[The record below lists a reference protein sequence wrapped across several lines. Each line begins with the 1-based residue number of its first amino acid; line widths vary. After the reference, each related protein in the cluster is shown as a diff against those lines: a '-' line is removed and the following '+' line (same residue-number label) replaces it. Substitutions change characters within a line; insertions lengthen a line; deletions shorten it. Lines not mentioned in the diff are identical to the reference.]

1 MDFQL
6 AIFLEAFP
14 LLLRGAWVTLYLSLI
29 STSIGMMLGL
39 LVGVAR
45 VSRLRAIRATATV
58 YTEVIRGTPL
68 LMQLIV
74 LYYGLPSV
82 GINLEAVE
90 AGIIGL
96 SANSAAYVGEI
107 FRAGIQSVG
116 RGQREAGIASGLTR
130 MQTMRFIILPQAFR
144 LVLPP
149 LTNEFVTMLKDS
161 SLVSTLAI
169 AELLRTGREIVA
181 WKVNVF
187 SPFAGVTLLYLAMT
201 LPLTH
206 LARYMERRIDPDRRL
221 IAHL

>member
-1 MDFQL
+1 MDFNL
-6 AIFLEAFP
+6 SIFLETLP
-14 LLLRGAWVTLYLSLI
+14 LLLGGAWVTLYISLI
-29 STSIGMMLGL
+29 SSSIGVALGL
-39 LVGVAR
+39 FIGMAR
-45 VSRLRAIRATATV
+45 VSRFRAVRTIATV
-58 YTEVIRGTPL
+58 YTEMIRGTPL
-68 LMQLIV
+68 LMQLII

-82 GINLEAVE
+82 GINLEAIV

-116 RGQREAGIASGLTR
+116 RGQMEAARAAGLTHL
-130 MQTMRFIILPQAFR
+130 QAMRYVVLPQAFR
-144 LVLPP
+144 MVLPP

-169 AELLRTGREIVA
+169 AELLRTGREVVA

-206 LARYMERRIDPDRRL
+206 VARYLERRIDPDRRL
-221 IAHL
+221 SAHL

>member
-1 MDFQL
+1 VDFQL

-82 GINLEAVE
+82 GINLEAVA

-116 RGQREAGIASGLTR
+116 RGQREAGIASGLRR

>member
-1 MDFQL
+1 VDFQL
-6 AIFLEAFP
+6 SIFLETFP
-14 LLLRGAWVTLYLSLI
+14 LLLGGAWVTFYISLI
-29 STSIGMMLGL
+29 SSSIGVVLGL
-39 LVGVAR
+39 FVGMAR
-45 VSRLRAIRATATV
+45 VSRFRAVRAISMV
-58 YTEVIRGTPL
+58 YTEIIRGTPL

-82 GINLEAVE
+82 GINLEAIV

-116 RGQREAGIASGLTR
+116 RGQIEAGRASGLTHI
-130 MQTMRFIILPQAFR
+130 QAMRYVVLPQAFR
-144 LVLPP
+144 MVLPP

-169 AELLRTGREIVA
+169 AELLRTGREVVA

-201 LPLTH
+201 LPLTR
-206 LARYMERRIDPDRRL
+206 LARYLERRIDPERRVS
-221 IAHL
+221 AHL

>member
-1 MDFQL
+1 MDFKL
-6 AIFLEAFP
+6 SIFLETFP
-14 LLLRGAWVTLYLSLI
+14 LLLGGAWVTLYISLI
-29 STSIGMMLGL
+29 SSSIGVALGL
-39 LVGVAR
+39 FIGMAR
-45 VSRLRAIRATATV
+45 VSRFRAVRTIATV
-58 YTEVIRGTPL
+58 YTEMIRGTPL
-68 LMQLIV
+68 LMQLII

-82 GINLEAVE
+82 GINLEAIV

-116 RGQREAGIASGLTR
+116 RGQMEAARAAGLTHL
-130 MQTMRFIILPQAFR
+130 QAMRYVVLPQAFR
-144 LVLPP
+144 MVLPP

-169 AELLRTGREIVA
+169 AELLRTGREVVA

-206 LARYMERRIDPDRRL
+206 VARYLERRIDPDRRL
-221 IAHL
+221 SAHL

>member
-1 MDFQL
+1 VDFQL
-6 AIFLEAFP
+6 TIFLEAFP

-29 STSIGMMLGL
+29 STSIGMILGL

-45 VSRLRAIRATATV
+45 VSRLRGIRATATV

-82 GINLEAVE
+82 GINLEAVA

-116 RGQREAGIASGLTR
+116 RGQREAGIASGLRR

>member
-1 MDFQL
+1 VDFQL

-29 STSIGMMLGL
+29 SSSIGMILGL

-45 VSRLRAIRATATV
+45 VSRLRAIRGTATV

-82 GINLEAVE
+82 GINLEAVA

-116 RGQREAGIASGLTR
+116 RGQREAALASGLTR
-130 MQTMRFIILPQAFR
+130 LQTMRSIILPQAFR

-206 LARYMERRIDPDRRL
+206 LARHLERRIDPDRRL

>member
-1 MDFQL
+1 MDFKL
-6 AIFLEAFP
+6 SIFLETFP
-14 LLLRGAWVTLYLSLI
+14 LLLGGAWVTLYISLI
-29 STSIGMMLGL
+29 SSSIGVALGL
-39 LVGVAR
+39 FMGMAR
-45 VSRLRAIRATATV
+45 VSRFRAVRAIATV
-58 YTEVIRGTPL
+58 YTEMIRGTPL
-68 LMQLIV
+68 LMQLII

-82 GINLEAVE
+82 GINLEAIV

-116 RGQREAGIASGLTR
+116 RGQMEAARAGGLTHL
-130 MQTMRFIILPQAFR
+130 QAMRYVVLPQAFR
-144 LVLPP
+144 MVLPP

-169 AELLRTGREIVA
+169 AELLRTGREVVA

-206 LARYMERRIDPDRRL
+206 LARYLERRIDPDRRL
-221 IAHL
+221 SAHL

>member
-1 MDFQL
+1 VDFQL

-29 STSIGMMLGL
+29 SSCIGMILGL

-45 VSRLRAIRATATV
+45 VSRLRAIRGTATV

-82 GINLEAVE
+82 GINLEAVA

-116 RGQREAGIASGLTR
+116 RGQREAALASGLTR
-130 MQTMRFIILPQAFR
+130 LQTMRSIILPQAFR

-206 LARYMERRIDPDRRL
+206 LARHLERRIDPDRRL

>member
-29 STSIGMMLGL
+29 STSIGMFLGL

-45 VSRLRAIRATATV
+45 VSRLRGIRATATV

-82 GINLEAVE
+82 GINLEAVA

-116 RGQREAGIASGLTR
+116 RGQREAAPASGLR
-130 MQTMRFIILPQAFR
+130 RLQTMRYIILPQAFR

-206 LARYMERRIDPDRRL
+206 LARHLERRIDPDRRL
-221 IAHL
+221 VAHL

>member
-1 MDFQL
+1 MDFKL
-6 AIFLEAFP
+6 SIFLETFP
-14 LLLRGAWVTLYLSLI
+14 LLLGGAWVTLYISLI
-29 STSIGMMLGL
+29 SSSIGVALGL
-39 LVGVAR
+39 FMGMAR
-45 VSRLRAIRATATV
+45 VSRFRAVRTIATV
-58 YTEVIRGTPL
+58 YTEMIRGTPL
-68 LMQLIV
+68 LMQLII

-82 GINLEAVE
+82 GINLEAIV

-116 RGQREAGIASGLTR
+116 RGQMEAARAAGLTHL
-130 MQTMRFIILPQAFR
+130 QAMRYVVLPQAFR
-144 LVLPP
+144 MVLPP

-169 AELLRTGREIVA
+169 AELLRTGREVVA

-206 LARYMERRIDPDRRL
+206 VARYLERRIDPDRRL
-221 IAHL
+221 SAHL

>member
-29 STSIGMMLGL
+29 SSSIGMILGL

-45 VSRLRAIRATATV
+45 VSRLRAIRGTATV

-82 GINLEAVE
+82 GINLEAVA

-116 RGQREAGIASGLTR
+116 RGQREAALASGLTR
-130 MQTMRFIILPQAFR
+130 LQAMRSIILPQAFR

-206 LARYMERRIDPDRRL
+206 LARHLERRIDPDRRL

>member
-1 MDFQL
+1 VDFDL
-6 AIFLEAFP
+6 SIFLEAFP

-29 STSIGMMLGL
+29 SSSVGAALGL

-45 VSRLRAIRATATV
+45 VSRIRTLRAGATV

-82 GINLEAVE
+82 GINLEAVM

-116 RGQREAGIASGLTR
+116 RGQREAALASGLTR
-130 MQTMRFIILPQAFR
+130 LQTMRHIIIPQAFR

-206 LARYMERRIDPDRRL
+206 LARHLERRIDPDRRL

>member
-1 MDFQL
+1 MDFEL
-6 AIFLEAFP
+6 SIFLEAFP
-14 LLLRGAWVTLYLSLI
+14 LLLRGAWVTLYLSLV
-29 STSIGMMLGL
+29 SSGIGAALGL
-39 LVGVAR
+39 FVGVAR
-45 VSRLRAIRATATV
+45 VSRIRVVRTTATV

-82 GINLEAVE
+82 GINLEAVV

-116 RGQREAGIASGLTR
+116 RGQREVALACGLTR
-130 MQTMRFIILPQAFR
+130 PQTMRYIILPQAFR

-206 LARYMERRIDPDRRL
+206 LARYLERRIDPDRRL
-221 IAHL
+221 VAHL

>member
-1 MDFQL
+1 VDFKL
-6 AIFLEAFP
+6 SIFVEVFP
-14 LLLRGAWVTLYLSLI
+14 FLLHGAWVTLYISLV
-29 STSIGMMLGL
+29 SSGIGAALGL
-39 LVGVAR
+39 CVGMAR
-45 VSRLRAIRATATV
+45 VSRVRAIRATAMT
-58 YTEVIRGTPL
+58 YTEAVRGTPL

-82 GINLEAVE
+82 GINLEAIV

-116 RGQREAGIASGLTR
+116 RGQMEAAQAGGLTHL
-130 MQTMRFIILPQAFR
+130 QAMRYVILPQAFR
-144 LVLPP
+144 MVLPP

-169 AELLRTGREIVA
+169 AELLRTGREVVA

-201 LPLTH
+201 LPLTR
-206 LARYMERRIDPDRRL
+206 LARSLERRIDPDRRL
-221 IAHL
+221 SAHL

>member
-1 MDFQL
+1 VDFQL

>member
-1 MDFQL
+1 MDFNL
-6 AIFLEAFP
+6 SIFLEAFP
-14 LLLRGAWVTLYLSLI
+14 LLLGGAWVTLYLSLI
-29 STSIGMMLGL
+29 SSTIGAVLGL
-39 LVGVAR
+39 FVGMAR
-45 VSRLRAIRATATV
+45 VSRIRAVRAIATL

-82 GINLEAVE
+82 GINLEAVA

-116 RGQREAGIASGLTR
+116 RGQREAAQASGLTSL
-130 MQTMRFIILPQAFR
+130 QAMRYIILPQAFR
-144 LVLPP
+144 MVLPP

-187 SPFAGVTLLYLAMT
+187 SPFAGVTLLYLGMT

-206 LARYMERRIDPDRRL
+206 LARFLERRIDPERRL
-221 IAHL
+221 SAHL

>member
-1 MDFQL
+1 VDFQL

-29 STSIGMMLGL
+29 SSSIGMILGL

-45 VSRLRAIRATATV
+45 VSRLRAIRGTATV

-82 GINLEAVE
+82 GINLEAVA

-116 RGQREAGIASGLTR
+116 RGQREAALASGLTR
-130 MQTMRFIILPQAFR
+130 LQAMRSIILPQAFR

-206 LARYMERRIDPDRRL
+206 LARHLERRIDPDRRL

>member
-1 MDFQL
+1 VDFQL

-29 STSIGMMLGL
+29 STSIGMILGL

-45 VSRLRAIRATATV
+45 VSRLRGIRATATV

-82 GINLEAVE
+82 GINLEAVA

-116 RGQREAGIASGLTR
+116 RGQREAALASGLR
-130 MQTMRFIILPQAFR
+130 RLQTMRYIILPQAFR

-201 LPLTH
+201 LPLTQ
-206 LARYMERRIDPDRRL
+206 LARHLERRIDPDRRL
-221 IAHL
+221 VAHL

>member
-1 MDFQL
+1 VDFKL
-6 AIFLEAFP
+6 TIFLETFP
-14 LLLRGAWVTLYLSLI
+14 LLLGGAWVTLYISLI
-29 STSIGMMLGL
+29 SSSIGVALGL
-39 LVGVAR
+39 FVGMAR
-45 VSRLRAIRATATV
+45 VSRFRAVRAIATL

-82 GINLEAVE
+82 GINLEAIA

-116 RGQREAGIASGLTR
+116 RGQIEAARAGGLTHL
-130 MQTMRFIILPQAFR
+130 QAMRYVVLPQAFR
-144 LVLPP
+144 MVLPP

-169 AELLRTGREIVA
+169 AELLRTGREVVA

-187 SPFAGVTLLYLAMT
+187 SPFAGVTLLYLGMT

-206 LARYMERRIDPDRRL
+206 LARYLERRIDPDRRL
-221 IAHL
+221 SAHL

>member
-1 MDFQL
+1 MDFKL
-6 AIFLEAFP
+6 SIFLEVFP
-14 LLLRGAWVTLYLSLI
+14 LLLGGAWVTLYLSLTA
-29 STSIGMMLGL
+29 SSIGATLGL
-39 LVGVAR
+39 FVGMAR
-45 VSRLRAIRATATV
+45 VSRFRAVRVSATT
-58 YTEVIRGTPL
+58 YTEAIRGTPL

-82 GINLEAVE
+82 GINLEAIA

-116 RGQREAGIASGLTR
+116 RGQLEAAQASGLTHL
-130 MQTMRFIILPQAFR
+130 QAMRFVILPQAFR
-144 LVLPP
+144 IVLPP

-169 AELLRTGREIVA
+169 AELLRTGREVVA

-206 LARYMERRIDPDRRL
+206 LARYLERRIDPDRRL
-221 IAHL
+221 VAHL

>member
-6 AIFLEAFP
+6 TIFLEAFP

-29 STSIGMMLGL
+29 STSIGMILGL

-45 VSRLRAIRATATV
+45 VSRLRGIRATATV

-82 GINLEAVE
+82 GINLEAVA

-130 MQTMRFIILPQAFR
+130 LQAMRYIILPQAFR

-206 LARYMERRIDPDRRL
+206 LARHLERRIDPDRRL